1 MEPTRPSRVLGGAPL
16 AAPPVVDRCSER
28 WWQLPP
34 RVRMALL
41 GGAALTLLAAG
52 TLHVA
57 SSPWGP
63 PVSVLVAT
71 DDLVVGHQLGE
82 GDVRRADW
90 PADLV
95 PPGAALEATGTVVAP
110 VAAGSVVTGL
120 HLGEGGL
127 GTAVP
132 HGRAA
137 VPLPAELVS
146 DLPPGARLDLVGT
159 DLDARGL
166 VLAHDAVV
174 LAHDGVHVWVV
185 VDRAAAADVAA
196 AAMAGALATVLV
208 PP

>member
-1 MEPTRPSRVLGGAPL
+1 
-16 AAPPVVDRCSER
+16 
-28 WWQLPP
+28 
-34 RVRMALL
+34 MALL
-41 GGAALTLLAAG
+41 VGAALTLLAAG

-71 DDLVVGHQLGE
+71 GDLEVGHRLDE

-95 PPGAALEATGTVVAP
+95 PPGAVLEATGTVVAP
-110 VAAGSVVTGL
+110 VPAGSVVTGL
-120 HLGEGGL
+120 HLGDGGL

-132 HGRAA
+132 DGRAA
-137 VPLPAELVS
+137 VPLPAELAG
-146 DLPPGARLDLVGT
+146 DLHPGARLDLVGT

-166 VLAHDAVV
+166 VLARDAVV
-174 LAHDGVHVWVV
+174 LAHDGTHGGVG
-185 VDRAAAADVAA
+185 VDRMAEAASPA
-196 AAMAGALATVLV
+196 AAMSGAVATVLV